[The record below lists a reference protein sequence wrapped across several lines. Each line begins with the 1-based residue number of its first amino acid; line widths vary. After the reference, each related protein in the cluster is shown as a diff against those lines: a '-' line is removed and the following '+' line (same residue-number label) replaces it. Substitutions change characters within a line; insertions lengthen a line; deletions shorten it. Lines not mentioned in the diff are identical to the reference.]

1 MTKRFTATTNNVFHL
16 FVTLGPIGYL
26 PYAPGTYG
34 SVLACILLYFFSS
47 VFTHPLFVLIFI
59 AVTLIVLNSLTLEVN
74 DPGYIIIDEVAGM
87 FIAMA
92 GQGVTFLSLLAGF
105 VLFRFFDIVKPYPI
119 RRVEALP
126 KGYGILA
133 DDIVAGVFAN
143 LLLILGR
150 RMMP

>member
-59 AVTLIVLNSLTLEVN
+59 VVSLIVLNSLTLEVS

>member
-1 MTKRFTATTNNVFHL
+1 MTKRFTATTNSVFHL

-34 SVLACILLYFFSS
+34 SALACILLYFFSS

-59 AVTLIVLNSLTLEVN
+59 VVSLVVLNSLTLEVN

-87 FIAMA
+87 FVAMA
-92 GQGVTFLSLLAGF
+92 GQGITFLSLLTGF

-119 RRVEALP
+119 RRVEAFP

-143 LLLILGR
+143 LLLVLGR
-150 RMMP
+150 RILT

>member
-1 MTKRFTATTNNVFHL
+1 MKKRFTATTNSVFHL

-34 SVLACILLYFFSS
+34 SVFACILLYFFSS
-47 VFTHPLFVLIFI
+47 VFTHPIFVLIFI
-59 AVTLIVLNSLTLEVN
+59 VVSLIVLNSLTLEVN
-74 DPGYIIIDEVAGM
+74 DPGYIIIDEVVGM
-87 FIAMA
+87 FIAMT
-92 GQGVTFLSLLAGF
+92 GQGITFLSLLAGF

>member
-1 MTKRFTATTNNVFHL
+1 MTKRFTATTNSVFHL

-59 AVTLIVLNSLTLEVN
+59 VVSLIVLNSLTLEVS

>member
-1 MTKRFTATTNNVFHL
+1 VFHL

-59 AVTLIVLNSLTLEVN
+59 VVSLIVLNSLTLEVS

>member
-1 MTKRFTATTNNVFHL
+1 MTKRFTATTNSVFHL

-59 AVTLIVLNSLTLEVN
+59 VVSLIVLNSLTLEVS

-92 GQGVTFLSLLAGF
+92 GQGVTFLSLLAGL

>member
-1 MTKRFTATTNNVFHL
+1 MTKRFTATTNSVFHL

-47 VFTHPLFVLIFI
+47 VFTHPLFVLIFT
-59 AVTLIVLNSLTLEVN
+59 VVSLIVLNSLTLEVS